1 MATRKI
7 NYKDKSPLQTKPE
20 IPGENKVNAED
31 LNQIK
36 EVVNNNADEIELR
49 QLKEEGKGLS
59 KNDFTDE
66 LKAKLESLNNYNDTE
81 IKKEINE
88 INKKVAENTENDI
101 KQDNE
106 ILELKTNYTNLQE
119 QNTKL
124 ESQIKKD
131 RENMINLEVE
141 GQSIHIEDSSD
152 LEGKLEVL
160 GNVEQDVREGY
171 NLYDYMSKA
180 ISTTKGLTVT
190 KDTENGYLIVNGT
203 PEVSYLSVCNSME
216 ITDILKDKATYTL
229 WQEKYDNKLYLQ
241 VVGTKK
247 DGTGNTYFFSASQKT
262 AFTVDKSKYSRY
274 AINIQIGLTTQAGT
288 FNNYKNRY
296 MLYEGTE
303 EKPYEPYGASPSP
316 EYPSTV
322 RAVGD
327 NINLLE
333 NTAKT
338 QIINGVEFTV
348 NPDKTIKINGTATEN
363 ISTDITK
370 NFAITE
376 QSIFSGMC
384 DGYGYNKMLIQIQG
398 SDYNVNIPNS
408 TPQVLQPKDNVKV
421 RIYIYAGT
429 SITNA
434 IIKPQINKGTVAKPY
449 EQYGASPS
457 PEYPSE
463 IRAVGD
469 KGSVEIKKQT
479 QNILSL
485 TELPATIDGITVNKN
500 SGKIVLNGTT
510 TKQND
515 KYKIG
520 TFNTRENR
528 NYILSITNKVNG
540 LGFNANFNTIGLTA
554 DFNITKTGPK
564 LTGKSM
570 TTNAG
575 KVELYMAFNK
585 DITFNNLEIGIMVEE
600 DKETGEF
607 VEHQEQTKI
616 LPIQKPMLIR
626 DYFDKLNNKEV
637 HTWKKIV
644 LDGVNNKVT
653 QTTTNLSGKYRY
665 IYTDKDLQDCSL
677 SEEKAYCTHLPLIGK
692 SKTYDKILGFT
703 VANNSIYIYTDGDIA
718 SNFNAKLQKENY
730 VFYIPVIESA
740 YQNLDLTPEQT
751 KVLDELNNFQTY
763 KPVTNITTDSIAKLK
778 LKYIADTKT
787 YVDNKT
793 SNLEQQV
800 NTINQLLSTTKTSAK
815 LLDNLQSDIESEVL

>member
-20 IPGENKVNAED
+20 IPEENKVNASD
-31 LNQIK
+31 LNEIK

-171 NLYDYMSKA
+171 NILEN
-180 ISTTKGLTVT
+180 ILTDRT
-190 KDTENGYLIVNGT
+190 VNG
-203 PEVSYLSVCNSME
+203 
-216 ITDILKDKATYTL
+216 ITVKINKDKSITL
-229 WQEKYDNKLYLQ
+229 
-241 VVGTKK
+241 
-247 DGTGNTYFFSASQKT
+247 
-262 AFTVDKSKYSRY
+262 
-274 AINIQIGLTTQAGT
+274 
-288 FNNYKNRY
+288 
-296 MLYEGTE
+296 
-303 EKPYEPYGASPSP
+303 
-316 EYPSTV
+316 
-322 RAVGD
+322 
-327 NINLLE
+327 
-333 NTAKT
+333 
-338 QIINGVEFTV
+338 
-348 NPDKTIKINGTATEN
+348 NGTATSN
-363 ISTDITK
+363 TSLDITW

>member
-1 MATRKI
+1 MATKKI
-7 NYKDKSPLQTKPE
+7 NYKDKAPLQTKPE

-171 NLYDYMSKA
+171 NILEN
-180 ISTTKGLTVT
+180 ILTDRT
-190 KDTENGYLIVNGT
+190 VNG
-203 PEVSYLSVCNSME
+203 
-216 ITDILKDKATYTL
+216 ITVKINKDKSITL
-229 WQEKYDNKLYLQ
+229 
-241 VVGTKK
+241 
-247 DGTGNTYFFSASQKT
+247 
-262 AFTVDKSKYSRY
+262 
-274 AINIQIGLTTQAGT
+274 
-288 FNNYKNRY
+288 
-296 MLYEGTE
+296 
-303 EKPYEPYGASPSP
+303 
-316 EYPSTV
+316 
-322 RAVGD
+322 
-327 NINLLE
+327 
-333 NTAKT
+333 
-338 QIINGVEFTV
+338 
-348 NPDKTIKINGTATEN
+348 NGTATSN
-363 ISTDITK
+363 TSLDITW

>member
-1 MATRKI
+1 MATKKI
-7 NYKDKSPLQTKPE
+7 NYKDKAPLQTKPE

-81 IKKEINE
+81 IKKEISE

-124 ESQIKKD
+124 EEKIKKD

-152 LEGKLEVL
+152 LEGQLEVL

-171 NLYDYMSKA
+171 NILEN
-180 ISTTKGLTVT
+180 ILTDRT
-190 KDTENGYLIVNGT
+190 VNG
-203 PEVSYLSVCNSME
+203 
-216 ITDILKDKATYTL
+216 ITVKINKDKSITL
-229 WQEKYDNKLYLQ
+229 
-241 VVGTKK
+241 
-247 DGTGNTYFFSASQKT
+247 
-262 AFTVDKSKYSRY
+262 
-274 AINIQIGLTTQAGT
+274 
-288 FNNYKNRY
+288 
-296 MLYEGTE
+296 
-303 EKPYEPYGASPSP
+303 
-316 EYPSTV
+316 
-322 RAVGD
+322 
-327 NINLLE
+327 
-333 NTAKT
+333 
-338 QIINGVEFTV
+338 
-348 NPDKTIKINGTATEN
+348 NGTATEN
-363 ISTDITK
+363 TSLDITK
-370 NFAITE
+370 NFTITE
-376 QSIFSGMC
+376 ESVFSGMC

-408 TPQVLQPKDNVKV
+408 TPQALQPKDNVKV

-429 SITNA
+429 NMTNA
-434 IIKPQINKGTVAKPY
+434 LIKPQINKGNVTKLY
-449 EQYGASPS
+449 EAYGASPS

-469 KGSVEIKKQT
+469 NINLLENTAKTQTVNGVTFTVNEDGTVIANGTATSLAQISLVANLKLSAGTYTIKDAKAYVESEDFNDWFDGLNNPSTLTFNTEVLLKNVYIQVKQGETVNNKIFYPKLEKGTVATNYSKYGQGSVEIKKT
-479 QNILSL
+479 TANYYNVKNL
-485 TELPATIDGITVNKN
+485 TGASKPVDKNDWITFKSTNTGENTTYLNYFTTNLDLVIGKKYWIVAEIKEAVGEGNFSITSRMNNQGQFDTHTVSAANLKSGDLVIYPATALSTQ
-500 SGKIVLNGTT
+500 GTE
-510 TKQND
+510 Q
-515 KYKIG
+515 G
-520 TFNTRENR
+520 LRTFMS
-528 NYILSITNKVNG
+528 LSAG
-540 LGFNANFNTIGLTA
+540 QSC
-554 DFNITKTGPK
+554 NITFRLSVLETEPN
-564 LTGKSM
+564 KS
-570 TTNAG
+570 NW
-575 KVELYMAFNK
+575 KYVPYK
-585 DITFNNLEIGIMVEE
+585 
-600 DKETGEF
+600 KE
-607 VEHQEQTKI
+607 TKI

-626 DYFDKLNNKEV
+626 DCFDKLNNKEV

-653 QTTTNLSGKYRY
+653 QTTTNQSGKYRY
-665 IYTDKDLQDCSL
+665 IHTDKDLKDCSL
-677 SEEKAYCTHLPLIGK
+677 SEEKAYCTHLQLIEK
-692 SKTYDKILGFT
+692 NKTYDKIVGFT
-703 VANNSIYIYTDGDIA
+703 VSNGSLLIYTDGDTA
-718 SNFNAKLQKENY
+718 VNFNAKLQKENY
-730 VFYIPVIESA
+730 IFYIPVIESA
-740 YQNLDLTPEQT
+740 YEKIDLTLEQT
-751 KVLDELNNFQTY
+751 KVLDELDNFPTY

-787 YVDNKT
+787 YIDNKT

>member
-20 IPGENKVNAED
+20 IPEENKVNASD
-31 LNQIK
+31 LNEIK

-59 KNDFTDE
+59 ENDFTDA
-66 LKAKLESLNNYNDTE
+66 LKTKLEGLNNYNDTE
-81 IKKEINE
+81 IKKEISE

-106 ILELKTNYTNLQE
+106 ILELKTNYTKLQE

-180 ISTTKGLTVT
+180 ISTAKGLTVT

-247 DGTGNTYFFSASQKT
+247 DGTGNTHFFSASQKT
-262 AFTVDKSKYSRY
+262 AFTVDKSKYRRY

-398 SDYNVNIPNS
+398 TDYNVNIPNS
-408 TPQVLQPKDNVKV
+408 TLQVLQPKDNVKV

-429 SITNA
+429 SINNA
-434 IIKPQINKGTVAKPY
+434 IIRPKIEKGTVATSY
-449 EQYGASPS
+449 SNFGQ
-457 PEYPSE
+457 
-463 IRAVGD
+463 
-469 KGSVEIKKQT
+469 GSVEIKKQNKNLFDISKYPFT
-479 QNILSL
+479 KKVAYASNGQLNYW
-485 TELPATIDGITVNKN
+485 TGYYGITEYFPIEENSNYVFSNDLNKPITYGLMFYNKN
-500 SGKIVLNGTT
+500 KEFISGIVENT
-510 TKQND
+510 TKFITPKNC
-515 KYKIG
+515 KYIR
-520 TFNTRENR
+520 F
-528 NYILSITNKVNG
+528 SIQSDTIPNKVQIEHG
-540 LGFNANFNTIGLTA
+540 DKAT
-554 DFNITKTGPK
+554 
-564 LTGKSM
+564 
-570 TTNAG
+570 
-575 KVELYMAFNK
+575 
-585 DITFNNLEIGIMVEE
+585 EI
-600 DKETGEF
+600 
-607 VEHQEQTKI
+607 VEHQEETKI
-616 LPIQKPMLIR
+616 LPIQKPMLEG
-626 DYFDKLNNKEV
+626 DYFIKEADGWKEV
-637 HTWKKIV
+637 HKLEKKIFNGTERFGNIESTGSVKYFSCYEV
-644 LDGVNNKVT
+644 LNTYKYLGDNTANYISNCFKNIPVSQRYRNNT
-653 QTTTNLSGKYRY
+653 FFINSGKNPIFSSNSFSTTEEFKAKLVELYNANNPMY
-665 IYTDKDLQDCSL
+665 IYYELATPTK
-677 SEEKAYCTHLPLIGK
+677 LPC
-692 SKTYDKILGFT
+692 
-703 VANNSIYIYTDGDIA
+703 
-718 SNFNAKLQKENY
+718 
-730 VFYIPVIESA
+730 
-740 YQNLDLTPEQT
+740 TPEQT
-751 KVLDELNNFQTY
+751 EILDELDNFQTY

-800 NTINQLLSTTKTSAK
+800 SVINQLLSTTKTSSV

>member
-1 MATRKI
+1 MATKKI

-20 IPGENKVNAED
+20 IPEENKVNAED

-171 NLYDYMSKA
+171 NILEN
-180 ISTTKGLTVT
+180 ILTDRT
-190 KDTENGYLIVNGT
+190 VNG
-203 PEVSYLSVCNSME
+203 
-216 ITDILKDKATYTL
+216 ITVKINKDKSITL
-229 WQEKYDNKLYLQ
+229 
-241 VVGTKK
+241 
-247 DGTGNTYFFSASQKT
+247 
-262 AFTVDKSKYSRY
+262 
-274 AINIQIGLTTQAGT
+274 
-288 FNNYKNRY
+288 
-296 MLYEGTE
+296 
-303 EKPYEPYGASPSP
+303 
-316 EYPSTV
+316 
-322 RAVGD
+322 
-327 NINLLE
+327 
-333 NTAKT
+333 
-338 QIINGVEFTV
+338 
-348 NPDKTIKINGTATEN
+348 NGTATSN
-363 ISTDITK
+363 TSLDITG

-376 QSIFSGMC
+376 QSIFSGMR